1 MRIINYSKRGPKS
14 GFTIIACRKTPT
26 NCAIRNSRWPRL
38 IVTFAQNTS
47 SFWKKPPAKLEK
59 AHKSQKY
66 LGTCRFRL
74 CIYIY
79 ILCNYVYKSYTML
92 YMDHKPILVQH
103 LLIHIPDPSFCH
115 SPDEYLRLHQV
126 ATSSKRRYCNRDAA
140 CGGERCITWEKDVT
154 KFDKTIS
161 NIVYYSYHNS
171 YQN

>member
-1 MRIINYSKRGPKS
+1 MASPSLHVEKHQRTVQSAILGGLAWSSLSPKTRAVS
-14 GFTIIACRKTPT
+14 GKNLPQNWRKH
-26 NCAIRNSRWPRL
+26 
-38 IVTFAQNTS
+38 TS
-47 SFWKKPPAKLEK
+47 PKNIWELADS
-59 AHKSQKY
+59 
-66 LGTCRFRL
+66 GCV
-74 CIYIY
+74 Y

-92 YMDHKPILVQH
+92 YMDHKPILVQY

-154 KFDKTIS
+154 KFGKTIS